1 MLWVA
6 RRAYVSAVTTGF
18 SKELTAQGLLA
29 DDVARMLARLA
40 PFTDVLRGKKLLI
53 TGATGFFGK
62 WLLAG
67 LAELNQHRNVGLEI
81 TALSRSP
88 ERFLESY
95 PSYRGLSGVRYLAAD
110 VATFTE
116 ALPHVDL
123 AIHAATEA
131 ARPGWQQN
139 ASEVIET
146 TVNGTRLV
154 LAALQKA
161 GVKRVVTT
169 SSGAVYGKQP
179 SELTHLPETYL
190 GAPDCMDPATTT
202 AYAEGKRLSELLGVV
217 AAKEHGFDFI
227 SARCFAF
234 IGGYLPLD
242 AHFAAGNFIRDV
254 MEGGPITIGG
264 DGTPHRSY
272 LYAGDLVVWLMTLLL
287 KGVSGRA
294 YNVGSDESVSIKT
307 LAQRIAAI
315 DGDGCAVEI
324 KTPLDPSKPIA
335 RYVPSID
342 RARTELG
349 LDVFTPLDDAIARM
363 LAVTRSTN

>member
-1 MLWVA
+1 M
-6 RRAYVSAVTTGF
+6 VTAF
-18 SKELTAQGLLA
+18 SKLLTAQGILA

-40 PFTDVLRGKKLLI
+40 PLADGLRGKRLLI

-62 WLLAG
+62 WLLAA

-88 ERFLESY
+88 ERFLEHH
-95 PSYRGLSGVRYLAAD
+95 PSYRGLCGVRYLAAD
-110 VATFTE
+110 VSTFTQ
-116 ALPHVDL
+116 ALPRVDL

-146 TVNGTRLV
+146 TVTGTRLM
-154 LAALQKA
+154 LAALHTA
-161 GVKRVVTT
+161 GVKRVLTT
-169 SSGAVYGKQP
+169 SSGAVYGRQP
-179 SELTHLPETYL
+179 SETTHLPETYL
-190 GAPDCMDPATTT
+190 GAPDCMSSAATT

-217 AAKEHGFDFI
+217 AAKEHGFDFV

-234 IGGYLPLD
+234 IGAYLPLD
-242 AHFAAGNFIRDV
+242 AHFAAGNFARDV
-254 MEGGPITIGG
+254 LTGGPISIGG

-272 LYAGDLVVWLMTLLL
+272 LYAGDLVVWLVTLLL
-287 KGVSGRA
+287 TGASGRA

-307 LAQRIAAI
+307 LAERMAEV
-315 DGDGCAVEI
+315 DGRGCAIEV
-324 KTPLDPSKPIA
+324 KTPVDPTKPIA

-349 LDVFTPLDDAIARM
+349 LEVFTPLDDSIARM
-363 LAVTRSTN
+363 LAVLRSS